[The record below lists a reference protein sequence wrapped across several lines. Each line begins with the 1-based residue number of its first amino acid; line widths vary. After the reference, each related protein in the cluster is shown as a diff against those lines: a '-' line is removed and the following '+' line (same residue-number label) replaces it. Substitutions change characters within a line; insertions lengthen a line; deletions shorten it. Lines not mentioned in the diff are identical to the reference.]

1 MIDGCLELLR
11 FYIPGGIVV
20 KWDGPLTSR
29 FIRADVNQMYQ
40 MLMNLCVNAAH
51 AMENGGELKISLTE
65 TELDADSV
73 PPGCEEDEICP
84 GLYVRLEVSDTGAGI
99 DQATLER
106 IFEPLLI
113 AKEFQEGIGLGL
125 PVVQRIIKNHGGLI
139 TIESTSGEKTT
150 FVVHLPCT

>member
-1 MIDGCLELLR
+1 LELLR